1 MSDLQPNL
9 GLDADERGPG
19 RNGSCMAWLGRLT
32 AALLVVLMST
42 TLALLAMLALAF
54 RLGYDPG
61 TPARLNAAEEALA
74 TANARARVL
83 ETEVA
88 ALNARNVAAEVALDA
103 LDAQIARLEA
113 QSGDFARSADAMATA
128 MEEAREIQV
137 QVAVFAT
144 AEAGRVELLADLER
158 RSERVERFL
167 QRLSDIAADTSL
179 DLSTP
184 TLDATAPA
192 PTATAPAP
200 TATEIPT
207 PTRQPGP
214 TLTPRPTRNT
224 TS

>member
-1 MSDLQPNL
+1 
-9 GLDADERGPG
+9 
-19 RNGSCMAWLGRLT
+19 MAWLGRLT